1 MDELFRQI
9 GRYEVVGRIG
19 SGGFAAVY
27 RGRDTNLDREVAVKV
42 MRPLLLSDVAFVKRF
57 RQEAR
62 TVANLDHPNI
72 VPIYDYGEIEDRLC
86 LVMKLLAGGSLA
98 ELVAT
103 GPLPWPR
110 VVQVSAQI
118 AAALDYAHERGLVH
132 RDIKPENVLLDSEG
146 NAVLGDFGLVR
157 ALESGR
163 LTTSLSGGVLGTPAY
178 LAPEV
183 WNGLPGTRATDVYGM
198 ACVVFEM
205 VTGEQ
210 LFDAPTPPAT
220 MMLHFRPPQF
230 PERWPEG
237 VPPGLDRVLR
247 RALARNAED
256 RYPSAGAFA
265 AELAA
270 LEDDPLAERYA
281 ALEAAAAAEQWDD
294 AVALAERIVDEAPG
308 YREARQLLEQASEG
322 RMAVQ
327 QQAWAAQWAAA
338 AKHALAEGD
347 QEGALTAAR
356 HWQQLAPEDG
366 EAAAMVERLQAPSQG
381 PEVAPQPE
389 VEKMTFAAPESV
401 PVEAVESGGGAV
413 ATRLGDWRWRVAEEE
428 VVEPVPPGRRRQPR
442 RAQVQGRAGWLRA
455 WRLPRILQRIFYAPS
470 YEDELGATEPDAAQA
485 VVGLR
490 APLTRPVISYVL
502 VALFLVLY
510 ATIPIESLWNYQV
523 DLGSLFGPMFV
534 HGSLWLVVLYSFGLY
549 IIGPEVEARYG
560 YGRFAFLYFG
570 AGLVANLSQLIVYGP
585 YRWYPWEV
593 APFVG
598 AHGPVLGVA
607 GALLA
612 LLVAGRLM
620 PGRAATIENATS
632 RRFLLL
638 IAGFIIAMSLA
649 IGIDLP
655 VAIWPVRAISLT
667 TGLVLGYL
675 LAPRY
680 EVDSDAPGGYRDTA
694 TLRRRWWVVAGTLV
708 LIVAGLMVVLDW

>member
-9 GRYEVVGRIG
+9 GRYEILGRIG
-19 SGGFAAVY
+19 SGGFATVY
-27 RGRDTNLDREVAVKV
+27 RARDTNLDREVAVKV
-42 MRPLLLSDVAFVKRF
+42 MRPLLLSDAAFVKRF

-62 TVANLDHPNI
+62 TVANLDHASI

-86 LVMKLLAGGSLA
+86 LVMKLLGGGSLA
-98 ELVAT
+98 ELVT
-103 GPLPWPR
+103 QGPVPWPR
-110 VVQVSAQI
+110 VVQLSAQI

-132 RDIKPENVLLDSEG
+132 RDIKPENVLLDGEG

-163 LTTSLSGGVLGTPAY
+163 LTTSLSGGILGTPAY

-183 WNGLPGTRATDVYGM
+183 WNGLAGTLATDVYGM

-205 VTGEQ
+205 VTGKQ

-220 MMLHFRPPQF
+220 MMLHFRSPQF
-230 PERWPEG
+230 PERWPAD
-237 VPPGLDRVLR
+237 VPPGLERVLR
-247 RALARNAED
+247 RALARNPED

-265 AELAA
+265 AELGA

-281 ALEAAAAAEQWDD
+281 ALETAVAAAQWDD

-322 RMAVQ
+322 RIAVQ

-338 AKHALAEGD
+338 AKRALADGD

-356 HWQQLAPEDG
+356 HWQQLAPEDD
-366 EAAAMVERLQAPSQG
+366 EAAAMVERLHAPSV
-381 PEVAPQPE
+381 EPE
-389 VEKMTFAAPESV
+389 VEPEPVVEKLTFAAPESA
-401 PVEAVESGGGAV
+401 PVEAVESGGGAA
-413 ATRLGDWRWRVAEEE
+413 ATRLADWRWRTTEEGGVEAE
-428 VVEPVPPGRRRQPR
+428 PPGRRRQLR
-442 RAQVQGRAGWLRA
+442 RPQVQGKAGWFRA
-455 WRLPRILQRIFYAPS
+455 WRLPRILQPIFYAPS
-470 YEDELGATEPDAAQA
+470 YDEEQGATEPDAAQA
-485 VVGLR
+485 VGR
-490 APLTRPVISYVL
+490 RGAPLTRPVISYVL

-510 ATIPIESLWNYQV
+510 AANAIESLWNYQGA
-523 DLGSLFGPMFV
+523 LLSLFGTMFV
-534 HGSLWLVVLYSFGLY
+534 HGSLWLVALYGFGLY

-570 AGLVANLSQLIVYGP
+570 AGLVANLTQLIVHGP

-612 LLVAGRLM
+612 LLSAGRRM
-620 PGRAATIENATS
+620 PGRTATIGNAIS
-632 RRFLLL
+632 RRFLIL

-649 IGIDLP
+649 IGIDY
-655 VAIWPVRAISLT
+655 VNIWPVRAIGLT
-667 TGLVLGYL
+667 TGFVLGYL

-680 EVDSDAPGGYRDTA
+680 EVDDDAPGGYRDRA